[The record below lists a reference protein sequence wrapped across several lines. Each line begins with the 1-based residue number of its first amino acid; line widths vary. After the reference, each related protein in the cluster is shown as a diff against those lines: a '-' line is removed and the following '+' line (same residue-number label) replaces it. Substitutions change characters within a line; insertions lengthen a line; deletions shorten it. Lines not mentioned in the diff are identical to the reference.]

1 MATKL
6 PPETPIERIFREV
19 MSRTMPQSIK
29 GVLLQK
35 ESLPN
40 ILDYPGS
47 MSQREK
53 EGRAAEAR
61 LGAHSKGKRN
71 RRRKSRTQ

>member
-19 MSRTMPQSIK
+19 MGRTMPQSIK

-47 MSQREK
+47 MSQWEK
-53 EGRAAEAR
+53 ESRAAEAR